1 MRKQS
6 EANNFWQCTLN
17 AVKLLHYKVYLWG
30 IMWSEIFRCEW
41 GWMTRK
47 EEESSPQKDQEEEL
61 YAGYCDAL
69 LNFGSL
75 LFSLREIYLQ
85 SSPPPPFHP
94 QVHKDRVAKVRLCV
108 VSSVGGKIIPTTLV
122 LS

>member
-30 IMWSEIFRCEW
+30 IMWSEISRCEW

-47 EEESSPQKDQEEEL
+47 EEYRGPQKEQEEL
-61 YAGYCDAL
+61 HAGYCDAL
-69 LNFGSL
+69 SNFGSL

-94 QVHKDRVAKVRLCV
+94 QVHKDRVA
-108 VSSVGGKIIPTTLV
+108 
-122 LS
+122 